1 MRGSDFVIITHEL
14 GVLFSLFCMSLFCL
28 FCINIWA
35 VSCENESSDIY
46 GQHRPRSACTSA
58 QPDQDLYCPLTESL
72 DSTG

>member
-35 VSCENESSDIY
+35 VPCENVSSGIY